1 MAKIKY
7 IKPDNHI
14 DDNKGKTDISAELY
28 DTDLD
33 DVGYEPEVIEPEEIE
48 EDTFGYNGQKN

>member
-48 EDTFGYNGQKN
+48 EDTFGYNG

>member
-7 IKPDNHI
+7 IPPENHTN
-14 DDNKGKTDISAELY
+14 DDLGKNDISSELY

-33 DVGYEPEVIEPEEIE
+33 DVGYEPEIIEPEEIDE
-48 EDTFGYNGQKN
+48 ENDIFGYNK

>member
-7 IKPDNHI
+7 IPPENHVN
-14 DDNKGKTDISAELY
+14 DDLGKNDITAELY

-33 DVGYEPEVIEPEEIE
+33 DVGYEPEVIEPEEVDE
-48 EDTFGYNGQKN
+48 ENDIFGYNK